1 MPPKQHQ
8 SILKRWGL
16 TAQEL
21 TEIIQE
27 NPSMRG
33 LMLGYIAE
41 YKLRKMH
48 FSDLV
53 FEKVHKTTTDP
64 EKAI

>member
-1 MPPKQHQ
+1 MSPGQRQ

-16 TAQEL
+16 TEKEL

-27 NPSMRG
+27 NQSMRG

-41 YKLRKMH
+41 YELRKMY
-48 FSDLV
+48 FSNPV
-53 FEKVHKTTTDP
+53 FEKVYKSEINNIT
-64 EKAI
+64 

>member
-1 MPPKQHQ
+1 MSPDQRQ

-16 TAQEL
+16 TEQEL

-41 YKLRKMH
+41 
-48 FSDLV
+48 
-53 FEKVHKTTTDP
+53 
-64 EKAI
+64 